1 MAHSA
6 PATTASA
13 TTVHLLQQWRAC
25 YNNGVRLLQQQRTPA
40 TTKQGENTSDNKP
53 KNSKTGVTTTG
64 ATTA

>member
-1 MAHSA
+1 
-6 PATTASA
+6 
-13 TTVHLLQQWRAC
+13 VRLLQQRPLLQCTC